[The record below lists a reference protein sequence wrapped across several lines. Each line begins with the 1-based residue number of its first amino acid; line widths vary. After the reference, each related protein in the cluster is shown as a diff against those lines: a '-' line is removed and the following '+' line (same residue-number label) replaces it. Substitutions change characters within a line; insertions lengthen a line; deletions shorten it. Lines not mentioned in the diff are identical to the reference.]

1 MSTKEEKKGDKTINI
16 LSRLRSPP
24 PSPIIGHPFHAI
36 FHLRSPSHFYTE
48 NTMERITDIQAGPS
62 KLKTSQTPQKKPRKS
77 TPSTPVINDD
87 GDDSGPANAKAIS
100 GPATGGQG
108 DEEEEGEERM
118 DFKLI
123 QSFAEYV

>member
-1 MSTKEEKKGDKTINI
+1 
-16 LSRLRSPP
+16 
-24 PSPIIGHPFHAI
+24 
-36 FHLRSPSHFYTE
+36 
-48 NTMERITDIQAGPS
+48 MEHTTDIEAGPS
-62 KLKTSQTPQKKPRKS
+62 KLAASQTLQKKPRKS
-77 TPSTPVINDD
+77 ALSTPVINDN
-87 GDDSGPANAKAIS
+87 GDDSGPTSAKAIS

>member
-1 MSTKEEKKGDKTINI
+1 
-16 LSRLRSPP
+16 
-24 PSPIIGHPFHAI
+24 
-36 FHLRSPSHFYTE
+36 
-48 NTMERITDIQAGPS
+48 MERITDIQAGPS
-62 KLKTSQTPQKKPRKS
+62 KLKASQTPQKKPRKS

-100 GPATGGQG
+100 GPAKGGQG